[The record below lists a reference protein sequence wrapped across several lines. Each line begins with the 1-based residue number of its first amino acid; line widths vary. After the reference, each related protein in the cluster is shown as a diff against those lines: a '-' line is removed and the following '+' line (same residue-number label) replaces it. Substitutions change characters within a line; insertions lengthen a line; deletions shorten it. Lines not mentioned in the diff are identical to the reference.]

1 MPFTGTPSIL
11 QLSAHELVIHGLSLA
26 SDASGRIGLF
36 RSTLS
41 PEVRLPQSFFAES
54 YHYQE
59 GIVGLGDVLLVD
71 FTLGLTPGGFTNL
84 MPSVQT
90 SGTTPED
97 FEITITNTNTSEP
110 TQPLTIR
117 VRNAQAVQL

>member
-11 QLSAHELVIHGLSLA
+11 QLSEREVVIHGLSLA

-36 RSTLS
+36 RSTLN
-41 PEVRLPQSFFAES
+41 PEVRLPQAFVAEP
-54 YHYQE
+54 YHYQG
-59 GIVGLGDVLLVD
+59 GIIRLSDAVQID

-97 FEITITNTNTSEP
+97 FEVTITNTNTGEP

-117 VRNAQAVQL
+117 VRNARSVQT

>member
-1 MPFTGTPSIL
+1 MPFTGTTNIL
-11 QLSAHELVIHGLSLA
+11 QLSERELVIHGLSLA

-36 RSTLS
+36 RSMLS
-41 PEVRLPQSFFAES
+41 PEIRLPQSFFADT

-59 GIVGLGDVLLVD
+59 GIVGLRDAIQVD
-71 FTLGLTPGGFTNL
+71 FILGLTPGGFTNL
-84 MPSVQT
+84 MPSVQMT
-90 SGTTPED
+90 GTTPED

-117 VRNAQAVQL
+117 IRNAQSVQI

>member
-11 QLSAHELVIHGLSLA
+11 QLSEREIVIHGLSLA

-36 RSTLS
+36 RSTLA
-41 PEVRLPQSFFAES
+41 PEVRLPQSFVAEP

-59 GIVGLGDVLLVD
+59 GIVGLGDALKID

-90 SGTTPED
+90 AGTTPED

-117 VRNAQAVQL
+117 VRSAQSVLT